1 RLLTPDGS
9 VKHLHVLARALEPS
23 SGTHEY
29 VGTVMDVTERKQA
42 EQKFRGL
49 LESAPDAMIVM
60 NRQGRIVLANAQVEK
75 LFGYQRN
82 DVLGQEVE
90 ILVPE
95 RFWGRHPQHRKEF
108 FTQPRVRPMGE
119 GLQLHGLRK
128 DGTFVSAAVRDV
140 SERTRAE
147 EALRQVKADL
157 AHASR
162 VSSMG
167 ELTASLAH
175 EVNQPIA
182 AAVTDANTCLRW
194 LARDQPDLDE
204 ARMAASRTVKDATR
218 ASEIIKRVRLLFK
231 KSALQRELVD
241 LNEVIKEMTL
251 LLHGEA
257 TQYAI
262 LVRAE
267 FAVDLPQVT
276 GDRVQLQQV

>member
-23 SGTHEY
+23 SGTLEY

-90 ILVPE
+90 VLVPE

-119 GLQLHGLRK
+119 GLGLYGRRK
-128 DGTFVSAAVRDV
+128 DGTEFPVEISLSPLETEEGTFVSAAVRDV
-140 SERTRAE
+140 TERTRAE
-147 EALRQVKADL
+147 EALRKSQADL
-157 AHASR
+157 AHVSR
-162 VSSMG
+162 LSTMG
-167 ELTASLAH
+167 ELTASIAH
-175 EVNQPIA
+175 EVNQPLT
-182 AAVTDANTCLRW
+182 AVVNNANASISLLPKNAPGLEEVREALAEIIEDAN
-194 LARDQPDLDE
+194 
-204 ARMAASRTVKDATR
+204 R
-218 ASEIIKRVRLLFK
+218 ASDVIARVRQLAKRAPVEKSLL
-231 KSALQRELVD
+231 D
-241 LNEVIKEMTL
+241 LRDV
-251 LLHGEA
+251 
-257 TQYAI
+257 
-262 LVRAE
+262 
-267 FAVDLPQVT
+267 
-276 GDRVQLQQV
+276 VQDVLG